1 MLSKSKP
8 LCVAS
13 ARDAESQA
21 LNELNFESTLP
32 SETDDI
38 MSIGSPDSQQ
48 LSSEGASSHTVT
60 PCTISGPA
68 IPNLMPRLHEI
79 NVERSADS
87 PKVTCGRKSRRS
99 FMRSNPSSNDRS
111 VTGPFHANLP
121 SSCDPWHS
129 VRSSP
134 YLPGIRRKSFIF
146 GEYSHATIDIIDKM
160 EGTHSA
166 SNDNSHTRLSR
177 LLLIYILPH
186 FISQA
191 LSTPTHPAPLE
202 TSIRK

>member
-1 MLSKSKP
+1 MLSKSESHS
-8 LCVAS
+8 VES
-13 ARDAESQA
+13 ARDAETQA
-21 LNELNFESTLP
+21 LDELNFESTLP

-38 MSIGSPDSQQ
+38 MSIGSPDSQHV
-48 LSSEGASSHTVT
+48 SSEGVTTQSVT

-68 IPNLMPRLHEI
+68 ISNLMPRLHEV
-79 NVERSADS
+79 NVERSADT

-99 FMRSNPSSNDRS
+99 FIRSNPSSNDRS

-121 SSCDPWHS
+121 SSCDPWDS

-146 GEYSHATIDIIDKM
+146 GEYSHATIDIGDKM

-166 SNDNSHTRLSR
+166 SNDISHTRLPR
-177 LLLIYILPH
+177 LLLIYILTH
-186 FISQA
+186 FISQS
-191 LSTPTHPAPLE
+191 LSIPTHPAPLE
-202 TSIRK
+202 TSIWK

>member
-1 MLSKSKP
+1 MLSKSES

-21 LNELNFESTLP
+21 LDELNFESTLP

-68 IPNLMPRLHEI
+68 ISNLMPRLHEI
-79 NVERSADS
+79 NVERSADT

-99 FMRSNPSSNDRS
+99 FIRSNPSSNDRS
-111 VTGPFHANLP
+111 VAGPFHANLP

-146 GEYSHATIDIIDKM
+146 GEYSHVTIDIGDKM
-160 EGTHSA
+160 EGTHRA
-166 SNDNSHTRLSR
+166 SNDNSHARLSH
-177 LLLIYILPH
+177 LLLI
-186 FISQA
+186 
-191 LSTPTHPAPLE
+191 
-202 TSIRK
+202 